1 MGEKTDSGS
10 SMKSIEI
17 AASILTADF
26 SKLGEQ
32 IRELEETGIDMI
44 SFDVMDGHF
53 VDNITMGPAIIKS
66 CRKTTKL
73 PFECH
78 LMIEHPEKYIPDFLE
93 AGIDIFTVHIE
104 STDKMVDIIKFVRD
118 NGKKMSIAI
127 KLATPPEVIFDYL
140 SDLDIVLVM
149 SVNPGFAGKKFIDVS
164 EKIRTLRAKIK
175 DLGLN
180 TKIMVDG
187 GINDETAKIVKE
199 AGADILV
206 SASYIFNN
214 DYKTAI
220 ETLRNV

>member
-1 MGEKTDSGS
+1 MNEDNIRKPV
-10 SMKSIEI
+10 KV
-17 AASILTADF
+17 AVSILTADF

-32 IRELEETGIDMI
+32 IQELEKAGADMI

-66 CRKTTKL
+66 CRKITKL

-78 LMIEHPEKYIPDFLE
+78 LMIEHPEKYINDFLE

-104 STDKMVDIIKFVRD
+104 STDKLADIIKFVKD
-118 NGKKMSIAI
+118 NGKKISVAI
-127 KLATPPEVIFDYL
+127 RPDTPADAVFDYL
-140 SDLDIVLVM
+140 NNLDIVLVM

-214 DYKTAI
+214 DYKIAI